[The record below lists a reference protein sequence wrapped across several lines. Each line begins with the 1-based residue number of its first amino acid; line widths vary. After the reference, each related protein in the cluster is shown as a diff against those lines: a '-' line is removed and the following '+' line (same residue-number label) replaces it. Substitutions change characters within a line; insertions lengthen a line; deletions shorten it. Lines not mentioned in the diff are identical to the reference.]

1 MKIAS
6 EFRKRIA
13 KARVVAGLIDG
24 KILFI
29 AMLLLGSGSKTL
41 TPATSKPLW
50 PGAQYTEQDRDV
62 AVERGLE
69 FIYKIALDRKYF
81 SIWGSDLLSCV
92 YTISATAKN
101 ERLREK
107 ARRMGE
113 ERAREWRR
121 EHADAPG
128 DDPLDLR
135 LFAHGA
141 AAADGLLGASDPDL
155 KRRVQEAAQRLS
167 AIDFLGFDPHQELPP
182 SDIPEPCPKCQHRNP
197 RGATVCQ
204 KCQTALTF
212 RSPYD
217 VWLDA
222 LITTYQGENYGV
234 TLGASYPDVLRQVS
248 RMRPYPAPTDN
259 EDQFDD
265 VSYAVTHVIYTLNKY
280 HKYRLSPA
288 WLPQEF
294 DYLKSNIRTAE
305 RYENWELLG
314 EFADALR
321 AFGEDE
327 SDPEIQVAVSY
338 LLSHQNPDGSW
349 GDVDDNDIYTRYH
362 STRTAIDGL
371 RQYSFQGEKLRFPEM
386 LPLLQGKMVA
396 GKGTRAEKKVR

>member
-1 MKIAS
+1 MNA
-6 EFRKRIA
+6 
-13 KARVVAGLIDG
+13 ARSPKLFAVLIDG
-24 KILFI
+24 RVLLIVV
-29 AMLLLGSGSKTL
+29 LLLGFGFPTSVPSASK
-41 TPATSKPLW
+41 SLW
-50 PGAQYTEQDRDV
+50 PGAQYTEHDRDM
-62 AVERGLE
+62 ALERGLE
-69 FIYKIALDRKYF
+69 FIYKVALNPKYF
-81 SIWGSDLLSCV
+81 SRWGSDLLFCF
-92 YTISATAKN
+92 YTISTTAKN
-101 ERLREK
+101 EKLRGM
-107 ARRMGE
+107 AREMGE
-113 ERAREWRR
+113 ERAHEWRR
-121 EHADAPG
+121 EHP
-128 DDPLDLR
+128 DPPTDNPSDLQ

-141 AAADGLLGASDPDL
+141 AAADGFLGQTDPSL
-155 KRRVQEAAQRLS
+155 RHRVQEAAQRFS
-167 AIDFLGFDPHQELPP
+167 AVDFMGFDPQYEPP
-182 SDIPEPCPKCQHRNP
+182 PFDIPELCPKCQHRNP

-234 TLGASYPDVLRQVS
+234 TLGAAYPDVLRQVS

-280 HKYRLSPA
+280 HVYRLSPA
-288 WLPQEF
+288 WLPHEF

-305 RYENWELLG
+305 RNENWELLG

-338 LLSHQNPDGSW
+338 LLSHQNSDGSW
-349 GDVDDNDIYTRYH
+349 GDVDDDIYTRYH
-362 STRTAIDGL
+362 STWTAIDGL

-386 LPLLQGKMVA
+386 LPLLQGESAPGEV
-396 GKGTRAEKKVR
+396 TRAEKTAH